1 MSNGARSWLWPSIP
15 LLFLVLLFGIPVAQF
30 LSVAFA
36 DPAGVFAPF
45 RHIFSEPVYRIVLGR
60 TISNALFVVVVV
72 VVLAFPLALTIAHG
86 PRLVSRILLFVVTV
100 SFWTSFVV
108 KSYSWIIV
116 LGNRGPIVE
125 LASFLGLEPPRMLFT
140 SLAAVIGM
148 AHILVPFAVLVL
160 VPPLLRI
167 DRSLLL
173 AAHGLGASRQQIFR
187 SIILPLSAPGLSA
200 AALLSFVLSIG
211 YYITPALLGTPRE
224 MMIAQLIVQQIEEL
238 LEWRLAAA
246 LSLVLLAVTVVLSTL
261 YRKASA
267 RAGGEA

>member
-1 MSNGARSWLWPSIP
+1 MSDGVRSWLLPGLP
-15 LLFLVLLFGIPVAQF
+15 LVFLVLLFGYPVAEF
-30 LSVAFA
+30 LSVAFT
-36 DPAGVFAPF
+36 DPAGPFAPF
-45 RHIFSEPVYRIVLGR
+45 LHLVSESVYRIVLGR
-60 TISNALFVVVVV
+60 TITNALFVVVVV
-72 VVLAFPLALTIAHG
+72 VLLAFPLALTIAHG
-86 PRLVSRILLFVVTV
+86 PRVVSRTLLFVVAV

-108 KSYSWIIV
+108 KSYTWIIV

-125 LASFLGLEPPRMLFT
+125 LANLLGLDSPRILFT

-160 VPPLLRI
+160 VPSLLRI
-167 DRSLLL
+167 DRRLLL
-173 AAHGLGASRQQIFR
+173 AAHGLGASRLQIFR
-187 SIILPLSAPGLSA
+187 TVILPLSAPGLSA

-246 LSLVLLAVTVVLSTL
+246 LSLVLLTVTVVLSTL

-267 RAGGEA
+267 KAGGEA